1 MIRTKRKKVRKID
14 WIERIGYPLMYV
26 VLILFS
32 IYSIAPFIWAFIL
45 TLKDYDEIM
54 GSLVNIW
61 PRHPDFENYYT
72 LFTQSIYPRWLLNSI
87 VASLGYTLISVVL
100 CSIAA
105 YSFAMFNFKG
115 RNKLFLFMMGSV
127 LVPFTSI
134 AIPLFIEMAN
144 FKLVNNLWALILP
157 GAANA
162 FTIYYL
168 ILYIRSAVPRD
179 LIDSARVD
187 GCSEL
192 GILFRIVLPVIL
204 PGLAAMIIV
213 NFVSAWN
220 DFFWPLIILRTED
233 MYTVPVGLPTW
244 NQFSGT
250 TVQPVVN
257 WQITGAVVSVIPIL
271 IIFAFGMSQFI
282 KGITAGAVKE

>member
-105 YSFAMFNFKG
+105 YSFAMFNFRG

>member
-105 YSFAMFNFKG
+105 YSFAMFNFRG

-250 TVQPVVN
+250 SVQPVVN